1 MDNFL
6 LAGNEDICVSRVE
19 KEKLPDLQ
27 WPGPWRWKVDGS
39 LGSAELDRAGAS
51 RQRAPGPPGRVY
63 KLVITAISYEF

>member
-39 LGSAELDRAGAS
+39 LGSAELDSLIKSEVALLGD
-51 RQRAPGPPGRVY
+51 
-63 KLVITAISYEF
+63 

>member
-39 LGSAELDRAGAS
+39 LGSAELDS
-51 RQRAPGPPGRVY
+51 LI
-63 KLVITAISYEF
+63 KSELVLLGD